1 MTRDRLATIVDR
13 EGAISELKRLAKI
26 LWDVHH
32 KGIASRE
39 DTESVYD
46 ILAGWHAIAR
56 DFVTPREMIGAIYEV
71 TRDLEFSLNTV
82 HTLFPGALTENSKT
96 GLQ

>member
-1 MTRDRLATIVDR
+1 MTRERLATIVDR
-13 EGAISELKRLAKI
+13 EGAISELRRLAKI
-26 LWDVHH
+26 LWDVHD
-32 KGIASRE
+32 KGIASKE
-39 DTESVYD
+39 DTDNVYN

-56 DFVTPREMIGAIYEV
+56 DYVTPREMIAAIYEV

-82 HTLFPGALTENSKT
+82 HTLFPGALTEHLKS